1 MKRLL
6 FVIVPIVLAILIFLL
21 IFFIVNRNTGQGA
34 LQVTSKP
41 ISKVYLDGKFIGQSP
56 FCKCQGNE
64 MIQAGA
70 YTIRLVPLQGDLEAF
85 EEKITIS
92 PSVLTVLDRT
102 FGPSGS
108 SQGSII
114 SLSQIS
120 DKKDAQI
127 LVVSFPDKSQIF
139 LDGNSSGTS
148 PLLLKNLTVSDHE
161 VKVTKEGYKEKI
173 LKIKTVQGYKLEALV
188 YLGVNLDTATTSA
201 LPSPVPSS
209 SSTPTPAAGIKVL
222 ILNTPTGFLRV
233 RNDASLGGAQIAQV
247 NPGEKY
253 DFISE
258 KTGWIEIK
266 LQNGQTGWVSSQ
278 YAQKGN

>member
-6 FVIVPIVLAILIFLL
+6 FIVVPIILAILIFIL
-21 IFFIVNRNTGQGA
+21 IFFIINRNTGQGA

-56 FCKCQGNE
+56 FCKCQGND
-64 MIQAGA
+64 MVQAGA
-70 YTIRLVPLQGDLEAF
+70 HTIRLVPVQGNLEAF

-120 DKKDAQI
+120 DKKDSQI
-127 LVVSFPDKSQIF
+127 LVISFPDRSQIF
-139 LDGNSSGTS
+139 LDGNPSGNS
-148 PLLLKNLTVSDHE
+148 PLLLKNLTISDHE
-161 VKVTKEGYKEKI
+161 IKVAKDGYKEKI

-188 YLGVNLDTATTSA
+188 YLGVNLDTATSSA

-209 SSTPTPAAGIKVL
+209 IATSTPAANIKIL

-233 RNDASLGGAQIAQV
+233 RKDASLGAGQISIV

-253 DFISE
+253 DFVSE
-258 KTGWIEIK
+258 KIGWFEIK

-278 YAQKGN
+278 YSQKGS